1 LVNWLIGL
9 LVNWFIHKNKKEMGN
24 INSAAELKLAILE
37 KQFEH
42 SIQGALLKEHIL
54 LTIESLKPI
63 SLIKNTLAEI
73 TSSPYLVE
81 NMFGAITG
89 LVTGYVSKKIA
100 IGTSHNLFRKI
111 LGSALQFGVT
121 NLVAQHPEALK
132 NIGQLI
138 IEKIFH
144 KKEKI

>member
-1 LVNWLIGL
+1 
-9 LVNWFIHKNKKEMGN
+9 
-24 INSAAELKLAILE
+24 
-37 KQFEH
+37 
-42 SIQGALLKEHIL
+42 LLKEQLL
-54 LTIESLKPI
+54 LTFESLKPI

-100 IGTSHNLFRKI
+100 IGTSHNIFRKI
-111 LGSALQFGVT
+111 MGSALQFSVT
-121 NLVAQHPEALK
+121 NLVAQHPEILK
-132 NIGQLI
+132 NIGQSI

-144 KKEKI
+144 KTKEK

>member
-1 LVNWLIGL
+1 M
-9 LVNWFIHKNKKEMGN
+9 EN
-24 INSAAELKLAILE
+24 INSAAELKLAIQE
-37 KQFEH
+37 KQFEQA
-42 SIQGALLKEHIL
+42 IQGELLKEQLL
-54 LTIESLKPI
+54 LTFESLKPI

-100 IGTSHNLFRKI
+100 IGTSHNIFRKI
-111 LGSALQFGVT
+111 MGSALQFSVT
-121 NLVAQHPEALK
+121 NLVAQHPDILK
-132 NIGQLI
+132 NIGQSI

-144 KKEKI
+144 KTKEK